1 MTTTVRTNN
10 HKRPVLNRWEL
21 TAKESAEFDY
31 LEEDEGQF
39 FRFKGQVYD
48 LGEFSRITAPG
59 SERLHPMECQALEL
73 QGWDGYACDSFF
85 SGVLVKY
92 ADKFESVIVG
102 QYFS

>member
-1 MTTTVRTNN
+1 MTTIRTNN

-31 LEEDEGQF
+31 LDDDEGSF
-39 FRFKGQVYD
+39 FRFKGAVYD

-59 SERLHPMECQALEL
+59 SARLHPMECQSPDF
-73 QGWDGYACDSFF
+73 QGWQGYLSESYFF
-85 SGVLVKY
+85 GVLIKY
-92 ADKFESVIVG
+92 ADDYESVIVG

>member
-10 HKRPVLNRWEL
+10 HKRPVLNRWDL

-31 LEEDEGQF
+31 LAEDEGQF
-39 FRFKGQVYD
+39 FRFKGNVYD

-59 SERLHPMECQALEL
+59 SERLHPMECQAQAF
-73 QGWDGYACDSFF
+73 QGWDGYAGDSFF

-92 ADKFESVIVG
+92 ADEFESVIVG